1 MPPCNLVF
9 LTFIFML
16 LFQIAFVARAKFAKR
31 QSLIAIWP
39 MVGSLIEAR
48 QSTLC
53 RNVPSAESKLKLS
66 KHHCFYHSTH
76 FCFPSFPFHCIGPEP
91 STWPKNNGL
100 LIRITVRQRLSCNN
114 ILLMLSCVHV
124 REKCGQLSFQICR
137 TERLICLLDASSQSK
152 HREGETKE
160 KMEGIQKR
168 QRKFPSNI
176 FSQYLKERE
185 FYENWLVAFH

>member
-1 MPPCNLVF
+1 
-9 LTFIFML
+9 
-16 LFQIAFVARAKFAKR
+16 
-31 QSLIAIWP
+31 
-39 MVGSLIEAR
+39 MVGSLAEGR

-53 RNVPSAESKLKLS
+53 RNVSSAESKLKLS
-66 KHHCFYHSTH
+66 KNHCFYHSTH
-76 FCFPSFPFHCIGPEP
+76 FCFPSFPFHYIGPEP

-100 LIRITVRQRLSCNN
+100 LIRITVHLVASN
-114 ILLMLSCVHV
+114 ILAMLSCVHV

-176 FSQYLKERE
+176 SWQYLKERE
-185 FYENWLVAFH
+185 FYENWLVAFSLKASYFICLRLFRKKLKLRRLLSMCKIK